1 MEKDFEQQRDQ
12 IIGLGENSFKKSYYP
27 ELQSKI
33 LEVETAYL
41 NITNVFSSI
50 NDAIVIHDE
59 NGEIY
64 LLNKHAEDLFN
75 LKSGDKDKYRLFDLF
90 SDKLNYVELLE
101 IWKDIKKGH
110 PKIVNMIVKPLNR
123 NIEFQVQTSINR
135 VYWYGKNLLVAVL
148 RDFSDRAKFE
158 EELVNA
164 RESAE
169 KSEKALAAI
178 IENIPF
184 AVFAYTLDGRIL
196 MVNNLSEVYTKYS
209 RYELLNMSI
218 EELDKEFS
226 LEGGNQKK
234 WESIKDTGFVQFI
247 SSIYKKDKEKLL
259 VEVNITSLIYKGK
272 QIMLSVVQDITK
284 RMEAEIKLQKSEERL
299 NYALS
304 AANDGIWDICV
315 DGSAS
320 YFNDQ
325 YYKMLGYE
333 PYEFPPVYESFV
345 ELLHPEDRERV
356 LNSLKQSD
364 EKDGCFESE
373 FRLKMKNGEYKWILG
388 RGRMVETRN
397 NAGYRMVGT
406 HVDISERKNY
416 EEQLMV
422 AKEKAEESN
431 RLKSAFLQNMSHE
444 IRTPLNAIN
453 GFTGLLN
460 NPDIPEENK
469 QNFISIIQSS
479 SKQLLRIVSDVLTI
493 SALETKQ
500 EEVKFE
506 EVNINT
512 IILSRLAE
520 FKEQANNQNLPI
532 YTKLF
537 LTDNEAFVL
546 TDKSKLT
553 QIINNLLSNALKF
566 THEGSVEFGYELHN
580 KMLEFFVKD
589 TGIGITD
596 NQKEK
601 IFGRFNQADNSI
613 QANYGGTGLGLSI
626 SQGFVELLGG
636 KIWVESEFGRGS
648 TFYFTI
654 PYNPITKK
662 ATNKDENAEKYKRGT
677 ILIAEDEEINY
688 LFLEVILKK
697 LDFIIIHAKNGKEAV
712 ELCKNNKDINL
723 VLMDIKMPVM
733 DGATAAKL
741 IKEMYPN
748 LPVIAQ
754 TAYGIQQE
762 RDKYENLFD
771 EYLVKPIKN
780 EELCKSVLEYFVE

>member
-1 MEKDFEQQRDQ
+1 MEKDFEQQRDK

-27 ELQSKI
+27 ELQQKI
-33 LEVETAYL
+33 LEIETAYL
-41 NITNVFSSI
+41 NISNVFSSI

-59 NGEIY
+59 DGEIY
-64 LLNKHAEDLFN
+64 LLNKQAEELFN
-75 LKSGDKDKYRLFDLF
+75 LKSEDKNRYRLFDLF

-110 PKIVNMIVKPLNR
+110 AKIVNMIVRPLNR

-158 EELVNA
+158 EELVSA

-209 RYELLNMSI
+209 RYELLNMNI
-218 EELDKEFS
+218 EELDIEFS

-234 WESIKDTGFVQFI
+234 WESIKDTGFVQFV
-247 SSIYKKDKEKLL
+247 SSLYKKDNEKLL
-259 VEVNITSLIYKGK
+259 IEVNITSLVYKGK
-272 QIMLSVVQDITK
+272 QILLSVVQDITK

-299 NYALS
+299 SYALS

-315 DGSAS
+315 DGSSS

-333 PYEFPPVYESFV
+333 PLEFPPIYESFID
-345 ELLHPEDRERV
+345 LLHDDDRDRV
-356 LNSLKQSD
+356 INSLKSS
-364 EKDGCFESE
+364 EGRDGFFESE
-373 FRLKMKNGEYKWILG
+373 FRLRMKNGEYKWILG
-388 RGRMVETRN
+388 RGKMVEFRN
-397 NAGYRMVGT
+397 DAGYRMVGT
-406 HVDISERKNY
+406 HVDITERKNY
-416 EEQLMV
+416 EEELRI

-444 IRTPLNAIN
+444 IRTPLNAIC

-479 SKQLLRIVSDVLTI
+479 SKRLLQVVSDVLTI
-493 SALETKQ
+493 SSLETKQ
-500 EEVKFE
+500 EEVKYE

-512 IILSRLAE
+512 IILNRLAE
-520 FKEQANNQNLPI
+520 FKNQANNQNLPI

-537 LTDNEAFVL
+537 LADNDAFIL
-546 TDKSKLT
+546 TDKAKIT
-553 QIINNLLSNALKF
+553 QILNNLLSNALKF
-566 THEGSVEFGYELHN
+566 THEGSVEFGYLLKNET
-580 KMLEFFVKD
+580 LEFFVKD
-589 TGIGITD
+589 TGIGITEK
-596 NQKEK
+596 QKEI
-601 IFGRFNQADNSI
+601 IFESFNQADNSI
-613 QANYGGTGLGLSI
+613 QANFGGTGLGLSI
-626 SQGFVELLGG
+626 SKGFIELLGG

-648 TFYFTI
+648 TFYFSI
-654 PYNPITKK
+654 PFKPVFRNTFDKVDNSVK
-662 ATNKDENAEKYKRGT
+662 NKRGT

-712 ELCKNNKDINL
+712 EHCKNNKDINL
-723 VLMDIKMPVM
+723 VLMDIKMPIM

-741 IKEMYPN
+741 IKEMNPN

-762 RDKYENLFD
+762 RDKYKDLFD

-780 EELCKSVLEYFVE
+780 EELSKSVLQYFVN